1 MHLNEAILRR
11 LLDRTLTPGEA
22 KALSEHL
29 GQDCELCEAFL
40 AERATADAVD
50 GLVDRA
56 LAATAPGEAGNDLEY
71 ARIERRLNGLRR
83 TRAPLVAG
91 LAAAAALLVVGGV
104 AMRLAG
110 EQKPAAQWD
119 GFKGVPGDFVP
130 AKLGFVVARG
140 AGSAAQLEKGAPGM
154 KLGRDQSLLFRVEVS
169 KAADVALVRIGGS
182 GEPDAFFHERF
193 DAAGQRDVTSGDK
206 PAAYDLQDL
215 AGPQR
220 FVLVAS
226 PHALTPERIVAAA
239 RALKPPDKL
248 SAEAP
253 ALDGLSLDVVEVTVK

>member
-1 MHLNEAILRR
+1 MHLNDAILRR
-11 LLDRTLTPGEA
+11 LLDRSLTPGEA

-29 GQDCELCEAFL
+29 GQDCEVCEAFL
-40 AERATADAVD
+40 AQSSTADAVD

-56 LAATAPGEAGNDLEY
+56 LADASPGEAGNDLEY
-71 ARIERRLNGLRR
+71 ARIERRLQGLRR

-91 LAAAAALLVVGGV
+91 LAVAAALLAVGGV
-104 AMRLAG
+104 AIRLAG
-110 EQKPAAQWD
+110 EKPAAQWD
-119 GFKGVPGDFVP
+119 GFKGVPSEFVP

-140 AGSAAQLEKGAPGM
+140 AGSSAQLEKGAPGM

-169 KAADVALVRIGGS
+169 KAADVALVRIGPS

-193 DAAGQRDVTSGDK
+193 EAAGQRDVTSGDR
-206 PAAYDLQDL
+206 PAAYRLEDL
-215 AGPQR
+215 AGQQR

-226 PHALTPERIVAAA
+226 PRPLSAERIAAA
-239 RALKPPDKL
+239 ALALKPPDKL